1 MSLAPPPLAVYP
13 DSAAVDPAA
22 AAAELIE
29 GDIIDEIEGDTIEV
43 DVN

>member
-1 MSLAPPPLAVYP
+1 MRGIASIYQT
-13 DSAAVDPAA
+13 DSAVDSAA